1 MKTCIVR
8 LLRLLTTI
16 DHVLCVDVMITGLTR
31 VMVVVSHRPFTKEM
45 PKFVASVDKWMV
57 DVSASTK
64 TEVT

>member
-1 MKTCIVR
+1 
-8 LLRLLTTI
+8 
-16 DHVLCVDVMITGLTR
+16 MITGLTR